1 LVVVVLL
8 LIDVQVEVVTEEDIK
23 SGHAHLEFDLN

>member
-1 LVVVVLL
+1 MLL

-23 SGHAHLEFDLN
+23 SGHAHLVFDLN